1 MKVTLYSFE
10 LTNLPQ
16 PESHVREI
24 VGRCACPVCCGADD
38 GREALILPQSGSAT
52 NGKPIFDWDQAAQQL
67 TRSGNTWSAV
77 LGQGVTVSYGFRA
90 SAPASLPN
98 GVGGFQPF
106 NADQIAAAEA
116 ALQLWSDVANIT
128 FVRVAPGGYSNN
140 ATILFANY
148 TTETDP
154 ASAFA
159 YLPSPGATGFG
170 NVAGDI
176 WVDLSQSDNANPV
189 YGGFGPHTLAHE
201 IGHAIGLKH
210 PSEYDGGSPTYDA
223 NASYWQDS
231 RAFSIMSYFGSTNV
245 GGNLPAFSWGPQLHD
260 IAAAQRLYGANSST
274 RTGDTVYGFNSNA
287 GRSLFELTSA
297 TQGAVFSIWDAGG
310 VDTLDFSGYSE
321 NGDVDLRPESH
332 SSVGPTDTGPAKY
345 NVSIARGVTIENAI
359 GGSGNDTIT
368 GNDANNVLTGNA
380 GQDTISGGDG
390 NDTVIGGADND
401 TLDGGLGVDTLVYS
415 DATAAVGAYLY
426 AGVASGG
433 DGLDTI
439 QRFENIVGGAY
450 ADFLVG
456 EAGANI
462 LTGGAGDDSLW
473 GLAGNDTFDGG
484 DGVDVF
490 VGDAGLD
497 LATGG
502 LGNDW
507 FYAGA
512 DNDTFNGGDNDDV
525 LFGDLGDDTLFGGQG
540 FDYGYGGLGADA
552 LNGEAGTDWLVGE
565 GDNDLING
573 GDDAD
578 NAYGGDGVDTIN
590 GGNGNDVLIG
600 ETGADILNGDA
611 GLDWLYGGE
620 GDDTINGGADSD
632 VFVGGA
638 GNDQYDGGS
647 GEGLSG
653 IDYYYA
659 SDAAT
664 VGSGD
669 DIIRVSPDYG
679 FEVVYFF
686 KGGGSADQIRFVG
699 TGFTSFAQV
708 LAAATESNGSTYIAV
723 EPGTTVLLYQT
734 TLASLAA
741 SDFLFG

>member
-1 MKVTLYSFE
+1 MGLAH
-10 LTNLPQ
+10 P
-16 PESHVREI
+16 H
-24 VGRCACPVCCGADD
+24 D
-38 GREALILPQSGSAT
+38 
-52 NGKPIFDWDQAAQQL
+52 NG
-67 TRSGNTWSAV
+67 GNSEV
-77 LGQGVTVSYGFRA
+77 LQGVTASFDSYGTFQMNQGVFTTMSYNDGYPGGAGDPTLSAGSQSTPMALDIALLQQKYGTNNNANTGDTTYNLPTGAGQFVGIWDTGGVDAIIA
-90 SAPASLPN
+90 SSAVGATIDLRPASLQN
-98 GVGGFQPF
+98 AVGGGGYVSSHAGDLSGFT
-106 NADQIAAAEA
+106 IAA
-116 ALQLWSDVANIT
+116 
-128 FVRVAPGGYSNN
+128 
-140 ATILFANY
+140 
-148 TTETDP
+148 
-154 ASAFA
+154 
-159 YLPSPGATGFG
+159 
-170 NVAGDI
+170 
-176 WVDLSQSDNANPV
+176 
-189 YGGFGPHTLAHE
+189 
-201 IGHAIGLKH
+201 
-210 PSEYDGGSPTYDA
+210 
-223 NASYWQDS
+223 
-231 RAFSIMSYFGSTNV
+231 
-245 GGNLPAFSWGPQLHD
+245 
-260 IAAAQRLYGANSST
+260 
-274 RTGDTVYGFNSNA
+274 
-287 GRSLFELTSA
+287 
-297 TQGAVFSIWDAGG
+297 G
-310 VDTLDFSGYSE
+310 V
-321 NGDVDLRPESH
+321 V
-332 SSVGPTDTGPAKY
+332 
-345 NVSIARGVTIENAI
+345 IENAT
-359 GGSGNDTIT
+359 GAAGNDTIT

-415 DATAAVGAYLY
+415 GATAAVGAYLY

-540 FDYGYGGLGADA
+540 FDYGYGGLGADT

-723 EPGTTVLLYQT
+723 EPGTTVLLFQT